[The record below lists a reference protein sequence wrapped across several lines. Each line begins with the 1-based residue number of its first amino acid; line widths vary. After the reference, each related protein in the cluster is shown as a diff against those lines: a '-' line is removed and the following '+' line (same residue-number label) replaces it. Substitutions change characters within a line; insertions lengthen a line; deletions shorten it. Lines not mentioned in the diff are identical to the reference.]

1 MIVATT
7 RLETIFGDV
16 AIAVHPDD
24 ERYSKYIGRQVLH
37 PIKETFIPVIADS
50 SVKRDFGT
58 GKKIFTENKFIHM
71 SKNVYRKRER
81 K

>member
-1 MIVATT
+1 MHLVFTEEELIVATT

-24 ERYSKYIGRQVLH
+24 EKYSRYIGRQVLH
-37 PIKETFIPVIADS
+37 PIKKMFIPIIADS

-58 GKKIFTENKFIHM
+58 GKERFIENKFINM
-71 SKNVYRKRER
+71 
-81 K
+81 